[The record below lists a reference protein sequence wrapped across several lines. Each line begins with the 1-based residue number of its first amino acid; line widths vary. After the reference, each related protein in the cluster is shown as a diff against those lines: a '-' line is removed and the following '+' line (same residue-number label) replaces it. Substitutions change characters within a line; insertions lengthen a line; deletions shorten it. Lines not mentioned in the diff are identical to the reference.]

1 MSTEGFEWM
10 ATSIDGYRTDSYG
23 EDSSCKLPD
32 RRGMSASL
40 GLVLGFPLS
49 LANLPTP
56 SVGKLSLAAVA
67 VDFPDFQG
75 APTEL
80 GTLRNSALSID
91 EWLNHESDG
100 RLSATWQFHEEWI
113 TMSKPAAD
121 YRVQGF
127 GTEAYQRLSTEIV
140 DRVLEVLKLEEV
152 DNLFVYFPHSITN
165 MDQDVQDAFQSV
177 LPQIGLPEREIRQF
191 DRSRLRDLKGSGT
204 ISKKNGNVLWA
215 IWAHD
220 LLHTMGLQVHGPEA
234 SGLIDNESN
243 GTFTVSA
250 WNRWILGW
258 LDDRQVACLTT
269 VTDPVEVDLVPL
281 QVDAPADG
289 IQAVMVPLSETTALL
304 VESHRAVGYGEN
316 KGFGKGTG
324 IGRPGAYG
332 IVAYFIDSAETA
344 PYDPTTMN
352 NSIGTRF
359 LFPEAVVNGE
369 RGAFGSI
376 ANPGLKSQ
384 PLTFL
389 GERILEAGYIIEFIA
404 SSGYDTIRVSKG

>member
-1 MSTEGFEWM
+1 M

-23 EDSSCKLPD
+23 DDSRCKLPD
-32 RRGMSASL
+32 RRGMSSSL
-40 GLVLGFPLS
+40 GLVIGFPLS
-49 LANLPTP
+49 LANLPT
-56 SVGKLSLAAVA
+56 SSLGELSLAAVA

-75 APTEL
+75 SPTEL
-80 GTLRNSALSID
+80 VTLRDSAESID
-91 EWLNHESDG
+91 AWLEQESAD
-100 RLSATWQFHEEWI
+100 RISATWQFHEEWI

-127 GTEAYQRLSTEIV
+127 GTEAFQQLSTEIV
-140 DRVLEVLKLEEV
+140 DRVLEVLILDKV

-165 MDQDVQDAFQSV
+165 MDQGIADDFQSI
-177 LPQIGLPEREIRQF
+177 LPQIGLPEREIKQF
-191 DRSRLRDLKGSGT
+191 GRSRLRDLKGSGT

-258 LDDRQVACLTT
+258 LDDQQVACLGT
-269 VTDPVEVDLVPL
+269 VTDPVEVDLIPL
-281 QVDAPADG
+281 QVDAPSDG
-289 IQAVMVPLSETTALL
+289 VQAAIVPLTETTAIL

-332 IVAYFIDSAETA
+332 IVAYLIDSAQTA

-352 NSIGTRF
+352 NSVGTRF
-359 LFPEAVVNGE
+359 LFPEDIVNGK
-369 RGAFGSI
+369 RGAFGSV

-384 PLTFL
+384 PLTFS
-389 GERILEAGYIIEFIA
+389 GERILESGYIIEFVA
-404 SSGYDTIRVSKG
+404 SGGFDTIRVSKE